1 MAVVGTLQT
10 FKGGHYFGRFEGTPR
25 GRIQSAPLPPRAIIF
40 LKQGFGEA
48 VTPLVKEGDKVLA
61 GQIIGRD
68 DEKLSTPVHSSISGV
83 VKKIE
88 ERPHPLGG
96 FSKAIIIESDG
107 KDDWQLLER
116 SSINFERMSPDEVGL
131 ILYQAGVT
139 DGGKCGFPT
148 SFKSSP
154 ANPSRIKYLLI
165 NAIET
170 EPYLEADNQ
179 LLYEEFEK
187 FVTGIKILRSV
198 LGNVAV
204 HIGIGYNRPR
214 IIEELEI
221 LFEYHDWLHIH
232 PLRPKYPQG
241 DDEVLI
247 RTLLGLRV
255 PSGGYA
261 VDSGAVV
268 CDVQH
273 AVAAYEAVIEGRPF
287 IERVISVGGSAV
299 AEPVN
304 LKVRVGT
311 PLGEIIHKQVKVSE
325 PARIIVGGVM
335 RGLAQN
341 DHAKLTELERQLTEL
356 EARLKTAAAEEK
368 MALAP
373 QLNKLRTARR
383 ELSERIK
390 FAMEAP
396 ITRNTP
402 AVIALSEAAKELM
415 PVAGPGFDKDSFTK
429 AFFSLPW
436 VTKKASTSLNGLPR
450 PCVKCGYCTDVC
462 PSNLVPIMIAEF
474 STQDMLLEA
483 QELDIFACIEC
494 GLCTYVCPSKI
505 PVMTQILEG
514 KRKIR
519 EET

>member
-1 MAVVGTLQT
+1 MAVLGTLQT
-10 FKGGHYFGRFEGTPR
+10 FKGGHYFGQFEGTPR
-25 GRIQSAPLPPRAIIF
+25 GRIQSMPLPQRVIIF

-48 VTPLVKEGDKVLA
+48 VAPLVKEGDKVLA

-68 DEKLSTPVHSSISGV
+68 DEKISTPIHASISGV
-83 VKKIE
+83 VRKIE
-88 ERPHPLGG
+88 DRPHPLGG

-107 KDDWQLLER
+107 KDQWQLLER
-116 SSINFERMSPDEVGL
+116 ASINFERMSPDEVGL

-154 ANPSRIKYLLI
+154 ANPARIKFLLI
-165 NAIET
+165 NAVET

-187 FVTGIKILRSV
+187 FVTGIRILRSA

-214 IIEELEI
+214 LIEELEVR
-221 LFEYHDWLHIH
+221 FEYHDWLHIH

-241 DDEVLI
+241 DDEILI
-247 RTLLGLRV
+247 RTLLGLSV

-261 VDSGAVV
+261 VDIGAVV
-268 CDVQH
+268 CEVQH
-273 AVAAYEAVIEGRPF
+273 TIAAYEAVIEGKPF
-287 IERVISVGGSAV
+287 IERVISIGGSAV

-311 PLGEIIHKQVKVSE
+311 PIGEIFKKIKVSE
-325 PARIIVGGVM
+325 PARIILGGVM

-341 DHAKLTELERQLTEL
+341 DHTKLAELEKQLTEL
-356 EARLKTAAAEEK
+356 EARLKAAPEEEK
-368 MALAP
+368 MTLAP
-373 QLNKLRTARR
+373 QLNKLRTQRR

-390 FAMEAP
+390 WATEAP

-402 AVIALSEAAKELM
+402 AVIALSEAQKELM
-415 PVAGPGFDKDSFTK
+415 PIAGLGFDKDSFTK
-429 AFFSLPW
+429 AFVPLPW
-436 VTKKASTSLNGLPR
+436 VTKRASTSLNGLPR

-474 STQDMLLEA
+474 SMQDMLLEA